1 MQRTRAVSARISLT
15 LTAAACTAGLAAPVF
30 AGTADSVAAK
40 TLAGDSAAQQKVLDY
55 WTPER
60 IAALTQPPS
69 DNPPKSGPDGAPWT
83 GHDEIPATVGR
94 LFYTDHGEDAS
105 CTATIVHSA
114 NRSTVVTAGHCVNN
128 TDLIGE
134 NNQWNANLMFVPGYR
149 DGKAP
154 YGKFVARFGFA
165 DKTWL
170 RNDQQHQRFDAY
182 DQGFLAL
189 GGNERG
195 QSVQDAT
202 GAAQDIGFD
211 KPGTAPVA
219 QFGYPR
225 AASDPDREGLPE
237 FRGDRLAYCHGDPR
251 EYPGTADRP
260 EPKGLWGTDCVMGGG
275 SSGGPRIA
283 ELDPKTGR
291 GVVVG
296 DNEKAGF
303 FDEAGKVCPTGKTE
317 HCRRYLLGPQFGTAI
332 TEPLFER
339 AQHAS

>member
-1 MQRTRAVSARISLT
+1 MRRRRAISTRIFLTIGITTVTVGLSAP
-15 LTAAACTAGLAAPVF
+15 AF

-60 IAALTQPPS
+60 IAALTQPSS
-69 DNPPKSGPDGAPWT
+69 DNPPESGPDGAPWT
-83 GHDEIPATVGR
+83 TRNAIPETVGR
-94 LFYTDHGEDAS
+94 LFYTDHGKDAS
-105 CTATIVHSA
+105 CTATILDSA

-134 NNQWNANLMFVPGYR
+134 DNQWNANLMFVPGYR
-149 DGKAP
+149 DGQAP
-154 YGKFVARFGFA
+154 YGKFAARFGFA
-165 DKTWL
+165 DRTWL
-170 RNDQQHQRFDAY
+170 RNDQQDPRFNAY
-182 DQGFLAL
+182 DQGFLVL

-195 QSVQDAT
+195 QPVQDAT

-211 KPGTAPVA
+211 EPGAAPVA

-225 AASDPDREGLPE
+225 AVSDPAREGLPE

-251 EYPGTADRP
+251 EYPGTTDRP
-260 EPKGLWGTDCVMGGG
+260 EPRGLWGTGCVMGGG

-283 ELDPKTGR
+283 ELDPETGH

-303 FDEAGKVCPTGKTE
+303 FDQAGKACPTGRTE
-317 HCRRYLLGPQFGTAI
+317 HCTRYLVGPQFSTAI